1 MTTASAK
8 VQLAAAGLA
17 VATAAALTPVIAQ
30 ADTFKLAPEF
40 DSSAQVLIWGSDD
53 LEPALLAQ
61 LNEAASP
68 SAAAVSATPIAD
80 LIRSLVQS
88 IGLAVQG
95 VVRGTTVVVGT
106 TVYASL
112 AFTGG
117 VLTTVGNILPG
128 PIGTVFTNVGD
139 ATTNAAIA
147 VAEALRVG
155 PYGTATV

>member
-1 MTTASAK
+1 MTTATAK

-17 VATAAALTPVIAQ
+17 VATAAAFTPLIAQ
-30 ADTFKLAPEF
+30 ADTFSLAPEF
-40 DSSAQVLIWGSDD
+40 DTSAQVLIWGSDD
-53 LEPALLAQ
+53 LDPALLAQ
-61 LNEAASP
+61 LNEAAAP
-68 SAAAVSATPIAD
+68 SAAAVTATPIAD

-106 TVYASL
+106 TVYATL

-128 PIGTVFTNVGD
+128 PIGNVFTNVGD
-139 ATTNAAIA
+139 ATTNAAIE
-147 VAEALRVG
+147 VARALRVG
-155 PYGTATV
+155 PYGTVA